1 MATHDGALAERCLA
15 VATELKVAPD
25 RLEFEVL
32 LGVQEPLWKT
42 WKQAGHKVRVYVPYG
57 PEWRS
62 YSERRLRKNPE
73 ILGHVMRNLLR

>member
-1 MATHDGALAERCLA
+1 MHDSADLSR
-15 VATELKVAPD
+15 V
-25 RLEFEVL
+25 EVL
-32 LGVQEPLWKT
+32 LGVQRPLWEIWQK
-42 WKQAGHKVRVYVPYG
+42 AGHRVRVYVPYG